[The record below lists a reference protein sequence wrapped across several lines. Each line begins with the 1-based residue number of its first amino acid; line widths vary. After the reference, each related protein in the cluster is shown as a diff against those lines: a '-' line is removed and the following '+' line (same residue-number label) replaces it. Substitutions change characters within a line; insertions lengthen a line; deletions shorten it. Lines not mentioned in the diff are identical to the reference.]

1 MIQMYTPEVNR
12 DPYEEKAFEVFK
24 GMIEPLRISLKE
36 MYENAYIGLEV
47 GKALYNTN
55 ASPIRKVWDNPRTQV
70 VYPFWHNLYK
80 DLQTCDDLMLFINAL
95 YRSAEPYFNIT
106 APLAIGITVDVNW
119 DDPLWWNRDG
129 RYNLE
134 TIPGDLEKFDDDK
147 EAQLFVTD
155 SSTDAEDMVGIVFGF
170 VAIKINDDAFAKI
183 LRDVIYPGLYYNVS
197 IIK

>member
-24 GMIEPLRISLKE
+24 GMIEPLRTSLKD
-36 MYENAYIGLEV
+36 MYDNAYIGIEL
-47 GKALYNTN
+47 GRSLYNTN
-55 ASPIRKVWDNPRTQV
+55 ASPIKDVWNNPRTEV
-70 VYPFWHNLYK
+70 VYSFWHNLYI
-80 DLQTCDDLMLFINAL
+80 DLQTCDNLMLFINAL
-95 YRSAEPYFNIT
+95 YRNADAHFNII
-106 APLAIGITVDVNW
+106 APLAIAMSIDVNW
-119 DDPLWWNRDG
+119 DEPIWWNRDG

-134 TIPGDLEKFDDDK
+134 VIPGDLEEFEDDK

-155 SSTDAEDMVGIVFGF
+155 SSTDAEDMVGIVFGI

-183 LRDVIYPGLYYNVS
+183 LRDVIYPGLYYDVS